1 MKRRG
6 LAVWLAAVLVL
17 AGAVPAVAF
26 DAGRAFERGSWIV
39 SLEAGGGAQD
49 NLEGGFQSDLDLFY
63 AGGRLSLV
71 PFGPV
76 GAGTPLYGAFD
87 VGLEPFYVH
96 YRGPT
101 TAFFAGLG
109 AVGRY
114 HFLAL
119 GRLAPFV
126 EVGGFAGGTD
136 LEVREIDSAFTFLLQ
151 GTLGVAYFVTDTVSV
166 YAGYRFIHVS
176 NGNVERPNR
185 GFEAHSG
192 LAGVSFHFR

>member
-1 MKRRG
+1 MTRRALG
-6 LAVWLAAVLVL
+6 LLLAVAVLGV
-17 AGAVPAVAF
+17 AAAPAVAF
-26 DAGRAFERGSWIV
+26 DADRAFAPGTRLL
-39 SLEAGGGAQD
+39 SLEAGGGSQD
-49 NLEGGFQSDLDLFY
+49 NLEGGVQSGLDLWY
-63 AGGRLSLV
+63 AGARVALV

-76 GAGTPLYGAFD
+76 APGSPLHGAFD
-87 VGLEPFYVH
+87 VGLEPLYVR
-96 YRGPT
+96 YSGPT

-126 EVGGFAGGTD
+126 EIGGFAGGTD
-136 LEVREIDSAFTFLLQ
+136 LEVREIDSTFTFLLQ

-176 NGNVERPNR
+176 NGNTDRPNR